1 MRKELLIGL
10 LLVSP
15 CVLAGWIELSDGSIK
30 SSVGDNKVV
39 KIDDVVI
46 FWQKVGIKNQDSP
59 IDQLLMR
66 VAISCRSS
74 KYAIL
79 HKSSYKKG
87 AEIFRDDNPEQAKQ
101 IKEGSLLSNSA
112 NYLCAH
118 DSHQLILDGQLA
130 ADEVY

>member
-1 MRKELLIGL
+1 VKKGLLIGL

-46 FWQKVGIKNQDSP
+46 FWQKVGIKNQGSP

-66 VAISCRSS
+66 VAISCQSNQ
-74 KYAIL
+74 YAVL

-87 AEIFRDDNPEQAKQ
+87 NEIFKDDNPEQTKP

-112 NYLCAH
+112 NYLCAP
-118 DSHQLILDGQLA
+118 DSHQLILDSELA
-130 ADEVY
+130 GGVY

>member
-1 MRKELLIGL
+1 MKKGLLIGL

-15 CVLAGWIELSDGSIK
+15 CVLAGWIELSNGSIK

-112 NYLCAH
+112 NYLCAP

>member
-1 MRKELLIGL
+1 MKGLLIGL

-30 SSVGDNKVV
+30 SSVGDNKII
-39 KIDDVVI
+39 KLDEVVI
-46 FWQKVGIKNQDSP
+46 FWQKVGIRNQDSP

-74 KYAIL
+74 QYAVL

-87 AEIFRDDNPEQAKQ
+87 IEIFKDDNPEQVKP

-112 NYLCAH
+112 NYLCAP
-118 DSHQLILDGQLA
+118 DSHQLILDQELA
-130 ADEVY
+130 GEVY